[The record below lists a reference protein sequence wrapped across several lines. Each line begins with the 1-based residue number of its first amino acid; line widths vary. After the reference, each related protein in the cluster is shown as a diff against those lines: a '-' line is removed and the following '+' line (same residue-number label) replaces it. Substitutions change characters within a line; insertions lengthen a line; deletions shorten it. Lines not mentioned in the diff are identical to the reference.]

1 MARYIAQRLI
11 AMAIT
16 LFLIISISFFI
27 IHSMPGSIVDDP
39 MLPEDVKLAIEDKY
53 HLNDPLPVQ
62 YGYFLKDFLSFEFGT
77 SIKVQPRVPVFDI
90 IKTKLPI
97 TLQVNIFSLIFT
109 IPIGITLGII
119 AALKKNTMADHI
131 ISIMVIFF
139 ISVPSFVF
147 AALLQYFVAFKWGW
161 APIMLSPEP
170 TLTWTKFKSMILPI
184 LALSF
189 GGIAT
194 ITRYMR
200 SELCEA
206 LNSEY
211 MLLAKTKGLS
221 QVQATVRHAIR
232 NSFIP
237 LANIIIPMFFGILGG
252 AMVIENIFGIP
263 GLGQLSVS
271 SINALDHPLT
281 IATLFFY
288 SLIGLISILAVDL
301 SYGIIDPRIR
311 IGGRK

>member
-1 MARYIAQRLI
+1 MLRYIAQRLI

-39 MLPEDVKLAIEDKY
+39 MLPEDVKLAIENKY

-62 YGYFLKDFLSFEFGT
+62 YGYFLKDFLSFKFGT
-77 SIKVQPRVPVFDI
+77 SIKVQPRVAVFDI

-97 TLQVNIFSLIFT
+97 TLQVNVFSLIFT
-109 IPIGITLGII
+109 IPVGITLGII

-161 APIMLSPEP
+161 APILLSPEP
-170 TLTWTKFKSMILPI
+170 TLTWTKFRSMILPI

-221 QVQATVRHAIR
+221 QVQATIKHAIR

-288 SLIGLISILAVDL
+288 SLIGLVSILVVDL

>member
-90 IKTKLPI
+90 IKAKLPI

-109 IPIGITLGII
+109 IPVGITLGII

-161 APIMLSPEP
+161 APILLSPEQ
-170 TLTWTKFKSMILPI
+170 TLTWAKFKSMILPI

-221 QVQATVRHAIR
+221 QVQATVKHAIR

-288 SLIGLISILAVDL
+288 SLIGLVTILVVDL

>member
-53 HLNDPLPVQ
+53 HLNDPMPIQ

-90 IKTKLPI
+90 IKAKLPV
-97 TLQVNIFSLIFT
+97 TLQVNIFSLILT
-109 IPIGITLGII
+109 IPIGIILGII

-147 AALLQYFVAFKWGW
+147 AALLQYFIAFKLGW
-161 APIMLSPEP
+161 APIMLSPEA

-263 GLGQLSVS
+263 GLGQLSVN

-288 SLIGLISILAVDL
+288 SLIGLVTILVVDL

>member
-263 GLGQLSVS
+263 GLGQLSVT

>member
-53 HLNDPLPVQ
+53 HLNDPMPIQ

-90 IKTKLPI
+90 IKAKLPV
-97 TLQVNIFSLIFT
+97 TLQVNIFSLILT
-109 IPIGITLGII
+109 IPIGIILGIM

-147 AALLQYFVAFKWGW
+147 AALLQYFIAFKLGW
-161 APIMLSPEP
+161 APIMLSPEA

-263 GLGQLSVS
+263 GLGQLSVN

-288 SLIGLISILAVDL
+288 SLIGLVTILVVDL

>member
-1 MARYIAQRLI
+1 MIRYIGQRLI

-16 LFLIISISFFI
+16 LFLIITISFFM
-27 IHSMPGSIVDDP
+27 IHSMPGSVIYDP
-39 MLPEDVKLAIEDKY
+39 MLPEEIKTAIEDKY
-53 HLNDPLPVQ
+53 HLNEPLPVQ
-62 YGYFLKDFLSFEFGT
+62 YGYFLKDFLAFDFGT
-77 SIKVQPRVPVFDI
+77 SIKVQPKVPVFDI
-90 IKTKLPI
+90 IKGKLPVTI
-97 TLQVNIFSLIFT
+97 QLNVFSILLT
-109 IPIGITLGII
+109 VPLGIILGII
-119 AALKKNTMADHI
+119 AALKKNQMADHI
-131 ISIMVIFF
+131 INIMVIFF

-147 AALLQYFVAFKWGW
+147 AALLQYFVAFKWNL
-161 APIMLSPEP
+161 APILLSTEP

-189 GGIAT
+189 YGIAT

-200 SELCEA
+200 AELCEA
-206 LNSEY
+206 LNSDY

-221 QVQATVRHAIR
+221 QVQATVKHAIR

-237 LANIIIPMFFGILGG
+237 LANIIIPMFFSILGG
-252 AMVIENIFGIP
+252 SMVIENIFGVP
-263 GLGQLSVS
+263 GIGNLSVS

-281 IATLFFY
+281 IAVLFFY
-288 SLIGLISILAVDL
+288 SLISLISILVVDL

>member
-11 AMAIT
+11 AMAVT

-62 YGYFLKDFLSFEFGT
+62 YGYFLKDFLSFDFGT

-90 IKTKLPI
+90 IKTKLPV

-109 IPIGITLGII
+109 IPVGITLGII

-131 ISIMVIFF
+131 ISIMVILF

-147 AALLQYFVAFKWGW
+147 ASLLQYFVAFKWGL
-161 APIMLSPEP
+161 APILLSPES
-170 TLTWTKFKSMILPI
+170 TLTLTKFKSMILPI

-221 QVQATVRHAIR
+221 QVQATLKHAIR

-263 GLGQLSVS
+263 GLGQLSVT

-288 SLIGLISILAVDL
+288 SLIGLVSILVVDL

-311 IGGRK
+311 VGGKK